1 MFVAA
6 SKVCRIRSRIRRRK
20 AKNKMRRLLQVV
32 LMVCL
37 APAAWAAENAEKAQ
51 ARVEAAGSVLQVIQ
65 SAPDQG
71 IPANLL
77 ASASCVA
84 VVPAMLNGGFVLGLR
99 YGRGVASCRT
109 AKGWSA
115 PAFFV
120 VWGGSFGLQ
129 FGGQAVDRIMLIMN
143 DDGMTQLL
151 SSKFALG
158 AQASAT
164 GGPVGRQT
172 AAETD
177 WKMRAKVLSYSR
189 SRGVFAGATLE
200 HGTIKQDKDSTQA
213 FYGRMVPFTTSL
225 SGEIDAPSATH
236 PFLEPLAT
244 WARNAAGK

>member
-1 MFVAA
+1 
-6 SKVCRIRSRIRRRK
+6 
-20 AKNKMRRLLQVV
+20 MRRLLLAV
-32 LMVCL
+32 LIVRL
-37 APAAWAAENAEKAQ
+37 APLAWAAESAEKVQ
-51 ARVEAAGSVLQVIQ
+51 ARVEAAGRVLQVIQ

-71 IPANLL
+71 IPENVL

-99 YGRGVASCRT
+99 YGRGVATCRT

-129 FGGQAVDRIMLIMN
+129 FGAQGVDRIMLIMN
-143 DDGMTQLL
+143 DNGMTELL

-158 AQASAT
+158 GQASASA
-164 GGPVGRQT
+164 GPLGRQA

-200 HGTIKQDKDSTQA
+200 HGTMKQDKDSTIA
-213 FYGRMVPFTTSL
+213 FYGRMVPFAASL
-225 SGEIDAPSATH
+225 NGEVDAPSTAY

-244 WARNAAGK
+244 WARNAANR

>member
-1 MFVAA
+1 
-6 SKVCRIRSRIRRRK
+6 
-20 AKNKMRRLLQVV
+20 MRRLLQVV
-32 LMVCL
+32 LVVCL

-51 ARVEAAGSVLQVIQ
+51 ARVVAAGRVLQVIQ

-129 FGGQAVDRIMLIMN
+129 FGGQAVDKIMLIMN

-244 WARNAAGK
+244 WARNAADK